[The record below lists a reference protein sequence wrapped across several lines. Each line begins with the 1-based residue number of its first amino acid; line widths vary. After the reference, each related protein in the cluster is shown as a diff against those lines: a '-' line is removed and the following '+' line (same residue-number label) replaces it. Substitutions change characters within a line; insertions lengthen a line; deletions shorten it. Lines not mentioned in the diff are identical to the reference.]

1 MGAAGAEEKLE
12 KRMTEKDIEAYL
24 VRKIREAGGICWKF
38 TSPGTR
44 GVPDRWCVLNRLQ
57 FFVEL
62 KSPTA
67 KKRKDEKLQEHRAK
81 QLKEQGCYVYK
92 INSKY
97 GADFLIR
104 NLMAGYLPDPKGLAS
119 L

>member
-1 MGAAGAEEKLE
+1 MNE
-12 KRMTEKDIEAYL
+12 REKDIEAYL
-24 VRKIREAGGICWKF
+24 VNKVRQAGGLAWKF
-38 TSPGTR
+38 VSPGTR
-44 GVPDRWCVLNRLQ
+44 GVPDRWCVLNGRQ

-62 KSPTA
+62 KSPKA
-67 KKRKDEKLQEHRAK
+67 KRRADEKLQDHRAR

-92 INSKY
+92 IRSKY

-104 NLMAGYLPDPKGLAS
+104 NLMAGYLPDPEGLAS